1 MAQHATTNPID
12 LYVANR
18 IRKRR
23 SQLGLSQEDIAR
35 ALDLTLQQVQAH
47 EAGVSRIGAGRLQKF
62 AELLS
67 VPIAFFYEDDREFG
81 GLGLGI
87 QATRLGQA
95 VSSSEIVAYIQLMA
109 RFRNPRIRRCVHELA
124 IAVAEELQPD
134 DTAPNGTEN
143 LGW

>member
-1 MAQHATTNPID
+1 MAQNATTNPID

-23 SQLGLSQEDIAR
+23 SQLGLSQEDLAR

-47 EAGVSRIGAGRLQKF
+47 EAGVSRIGASRLQKL
-62 AELLS
+62 AELLR
-67 VPIAFFYEDDREFG
+67 VPIAFFYEDDREYG

-95 VSSSEIVAYIQLMA
+95 VSASEIVAYIQLMA
-109 RFRNPRIRRCVHELA
+109 RLRNPRIRRCVHELA
-124 IAVAEELQPD
+124 IAVADELQPD
-134 DTAPNGTEN
+134 ETAPYGTET
-143 LGW
+143 LGR